1 MASRR
6 NSALKI
12 YVNGRVADGFYGL
25 SKRVGQ
31 TVSRMSVASQ
41 RAQASLAR
49 RVQPLTKSEVRKVY
63 GIKASALTSRM
74 RLETGTRKQS
84 DYLSIWASTRKLP
97 LIDFGGSWGGRRTP
111 GAVASIL
118 AGARKTYG
126 GAFIATVGW
135 RGTSGGAVKD
145 GTSSRNIYVRSQG
158 PDGRRVGRGPLRML
172 KGPSVFEMI
181 ATQGSGRGLPV
192 AATILPQLQD
202 YYVSELT
209 RQIALVLRDG

>member
-49 RVQPLTKSEVRKVY
+49 RVQPLTKREVRKVY

-97 LIDFGGSWGGRRTP
+97 LIDFGGSWGGRRTRRVHRHRGVAWHVRWRSEGRYQQPQHLRAQP
-111 GAVASIL
+111 GA
-118 AGARKTYG
+118 
-126 GAFIATVGW
+126 
-135 RGTSGGAVKD
+135 
-145 GTSSRNIYVRSQG
+145 
-158 PDGRRVGRGPLRML
+158 
-172 KGPSVFEMI
+172 
-181 ATQGSGRGLPV
+181 
-192 AATILPQLQD
+192 
-202 YYVSELT
+202 
-209 RQIALVLRDG
+209 